1 MHDTTTHMETLSISM
16 HKNINTTMLMTPN
29 YYVTQIWY
37 SVRDHNNLFLII
49 LEWYLKYTRRSC
61 PHLQKKGTIFAAQKI
76 WKPYPK

>member
-37 SVRDHNNLFLII
+37 SSVRDDSNLFLII
-49 LEWYLKYTRRSC
+49 LGCYLKYTRRSC
-61 PHLQKKGTIFAAQKI
+61 PHLPKEGPIFAAQKI
-76 WKPYPK
+76 